1 MNHLTKAAV
10 GSIVLRASLLTI
22 GYLAAR
28 EVPYFTAIMLALF
41 VIGWIAERVEL
52 DQWHRYKTEKEQADG

>member
-1 MNHLTKAAV
+1 MNHLTKATV
-10 GSIVLRASLLTI
+10 GSIVLRTSLLTI

-41 VIGWIAERVEL
+41 VIGWIAERVML
-52 DQWHRYKTEKEQADG
+52 NQWHRYKQEKGDG